1 MEGAVSVRRKA
12 FAAAHRIDEDR
23 QVYISAFRH
32 ASSVIAKS
40 KTEAWQAT
48 YLSLS
53 SKSVYSIL
61 RSVTVFS
68 SSSSSLNFPNCS
80 PEELA
85 SVFAN
90 LRSDFSVS

>member
-1 MEGAVSVRRKA
+1 MRPIFCFFLRVKRQPQAWWSSEVEGAVSVRRKA

-32 ASSVIAKS
+32 ASSVITKS
-40 KTEAWQAT
+40 KAEAWQAT

-61 RSVTVFS
+61 RSVTVFFLIFLLS
-68 SSSSSLNFPNCS
+68 
-80 PEELA
+80 
-85 SVFAN
+85 
-90 LRSDFSVS
+90 